1 MLWDYEGGGGELCI
15 VNSID
20 FDEIMA
26 VAMETIMENKL
37 MKERVSGRVE
47 K

>member
-1 MLWDYEGGGGELCI
+1 MKEVVGNHI

-26 VAMETIMENKL
+26 VALETIMKNKL
-37 MKERVSGRVE
+37 MQERVSHRVE

>member
-1 MLWDYEGGGGELCI
+1 MGNHI

-20 FDEIMA
+20 FDEIMD
-26 VAMETIMENKL
+26 VALETIMENKL
-37 MKERVSGRVE
+37 MQERVLERVE